1 MKTLKNFYRNKKIL
15 VTGHTGFKGS
25 WLALW
30 LKLLGAKVVGISKDI
45 PTKPSNFLTS
55 KIQEFKNV
63 LSDSELKEK
72 TEFVNL
78 LKKLDSANS
87 TLYNTILN

>member
-1 MKTLKNFYRNKKIL
+1 MY
-15 VTGHTGFKGS
+15 
-25 WLALW
+25 
-30 LKLLGAKVVGISKDI
+30 D
-45 PTKPSNFLTS
+45 TKPEAKKEMYNALSKLSPVVLTRRNNVSILNFLTS

>member
-1 MKTLKNFYRNKKIL
+1 M
-15 VTGHTGFKGS
+15 
-25 WLALW
+25 
-30 LKLLGAKVVGISKDI
+30 
-45 PTKPSNFLTS
+45 
-55 KIQEFKNV
+55 
-63 LSDSELKEK
+63 SDSEIKEK